1 MRLQKYKTIL
11 LDGDGVLWK
20 SDQPIPGINSFFEF
34 IKEKGIRWALL
45 TNNNTRTAQDYI
57 NKLGSFGIQ
66 AGPDSVFTSSTVTA
80 DYLLDKYGREA
91 FLHVVGM
98 EGLTHTLKEAGFE
111 FTSGEEQPAQ
121 KVAAVVAGMDREIN
135 LQKITIAM
143 RLIING
149 ADFVATNTDGSFPTP
164 EGINPGTGTVIGAL
178 QFASGTKPYIVG
190 KPQPAIF
197 QTALKVLESEIEN
210 TLMVGDRLN
219 TDILGA
225 NKLGIQTAAVLTG
238 VTSRDEIN
246 QSVIKP
252 NFIFEDIRN
261 LHLALEEAYG
271 S

>member
-1 MRLQKYKTIL
+1 MKLQKYKTIL
-11 LDGDGVLWK
+11 LDGDGVLWR
-20 SDQPIPGINSFFEF
+20 SNQPIPGIKPFFDLLNDL
-34 IKEKGIRWALL
+34 GVRWALL

-57 NKLGSFGIQ
+57 DKLENFGIL
-66 AGPDSVFTSSTVTA
+66 ADPSSVFTSSTVTA
-80 DYLLDKYGREA
+80 DYLLENYGKDA
-91 FLHVVGM
+91 VLHVVGM
-98 EGLTHTLKEAGFE
+98 DGLTRTLKDAGFQ
-111 FTSGEEQPAQ
+111 FTTGEEIPENS
-121 KVAAVVAGMDREIN
+121 VTAVVAGMDREIN

-143 RLIING
+143 RLIMDG
-149 ADFVATNTDGSFPTP
+149 ADFIATNTDGSFPTP
-164 EGINPGTGTVIGAL
+164 DGINPGTGTVIGAL
-178 QFASGTKPYIVG
+178 QFASGTEPYVVG

-197 QTALKVLESEIEN
+197 QTALKVLGSKIEN

-252 NFIFEDIRN
+252 DFIFEDIRS
-261 LHLALEEAYG
+261 LHLALEEVYG

>member
-1 MRLQKYKTIL
+1 MKLRKYTTIL

-20 SDQPIPGINSFFEF
+20 ANQPIPGIKPFFDLLNDL
-34 IKEKGIRWALL
+34 GVRWALL

-57 NKLGSFGIQ
+57 DKLENFGVP
-66 AGPDSVFTSSTVTA
+66 AGPSTVFTSSTVTA
-80 DYLLDKYGREA
+80 DYLLENYGKDA
-91 FLHVVGM
+91 VLHVVGM
-98 EGLTHTLKEAGFE
+98 DGLTRTLKNAGFQ
-111 FTSGEEQPAQ
+111 FTTGEEKP
-121 KVAAVVAGMDREIN
+121 KDNVTVVVAGMDREIN

-143 RLIING
+143 RLIMGG
-149 ADFVATNTDGSFPTP
+149 ADFIATNTDGSFPTP
-164 EGINPGTGTVIGAL
+164 DGINPGTGTVIGAL
-178 QFASGTKPYIVG
+178 QFASGIEPYVVG

-197 QTALKVLESEIEN
+197 QTALKVLGSRIED

-246 QSVIKP
+246 QSEIKP
-252 NFIFEDIRN
+252 DFIFEDISS
-261 LHLALEEAYG
+261 LHQALEKVYG

>member
-1 MRLQKYKTIL
+1 MSLQQYKTIL

-20 SDQPIPGINSFFEF
+20 SNQPIPGIKPFFDFLNER
-34 IKEKGIRWALL
+34 GVRWALL

-57 NKLGSFGIQ
+57 DKLGSFGIQ

-80 DYLLDKYGREA
+80 DYLLENYGRDV

-98 EGLTHTLKEAGFE
+98 DGLLKTLTEAGFE
-111 FTSGEEQPAQ
+111 FTSGEEQPDR
-121 KVAAVVAGMDREIN
+121 KVTAVVAGMDREIN
-135 LQKITIAM
+135 LKKITIAM
-143 RLIING
+143 RLIMGG
-149 ADFVATNTDGSFPTP
+149 ADFIATNTDGSFPTP

-178 QFASGTKPYIVG
+178 QFASGIKPYVVG

-197 QTALKVLESEIEN
+197 LTALKALDARPED

-225 NKLGIQTAAVLTG
+225 NLLGIQTAAVLTG
-238 VTSRDEIN
+238 VTSREEISQN
-246 QSVIKP
+246 EIQP
-252 NFIFEDIRN
+252 DFIFDDITS
-261 LHLALEEAYG
+261 LHQALEEAYK